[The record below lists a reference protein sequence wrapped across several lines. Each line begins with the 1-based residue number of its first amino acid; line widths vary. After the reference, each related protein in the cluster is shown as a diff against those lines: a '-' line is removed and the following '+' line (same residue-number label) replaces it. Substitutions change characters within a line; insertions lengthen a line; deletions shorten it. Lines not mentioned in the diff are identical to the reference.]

1 MEKIMSVDQFSKQGF
16 EMKTPQE
23 LIDATAQKVESI
35 LKKNFSDYIAFE
47 NGSYTISRG
56 STQVIVVV
64 RPFTE
69 SETCIECMA
78 QVVSGARID
87 AELTSYLLRKN
98 AELHFGAFGLL
109 FDGTITFAH
118 SITGTNVDE
127 NELAT
132 TVNAVAIIA
141 DHYDDEIVKMAG
153 GQCCGDLAN
162 QELE

>member
-1 MEKIMSVDQFSKQGF
+1 MSVDQFSKQSF
-16 EMKTPQE
+16 DMKTPQT
-23 LIDATAQKVESI
+23 LIDATAKKVETI

-69 SETCIECMA
+69 SETCIECMS
-78 QVVSGARID
+78 QVVTGARID
-87 AELTSYLLRKN
+87 GELTSFLLRKN

-109 FDGTITFAH
+109 FDDTITFAH

-132 TVNAVAIIA
+132 TVNSVAIIA
-141 DHYDDEIVKMAG
+141 DYYDDEIVKMAG
-153 GQCCGDLAN
+153 GTCCGDAG
-162 QELE
+162 EDLEKH